1 MNMTANTSKFMNA
14 SKRIDVSLQATSGN
28 NEMRSNSTEHKI
40 EKLMSKPV
48 QSSKAS
54 QYLNSNVPMVSNK
67 IESKLAHAS
76 MK

>member
-1 MNMTANTSKFMNA
+1 MNMTATTSKFMNA
-14 SKRIDVSLQATSGN
+14 SKRIDVSLHATAGN

-54 QYLNSNVPMVSNK
+54 QYLGSNVPMVPNK
-67 IESKLAHAS
+67 IDSKLAHAS